1 MNKDM
6 FHNFVWILN
15 LDKRY
20 LLNPITNDS
29 CTVIPYLLCIVVQ
42 HLGHKVGEG
51 EFWEF
56 HSVSEKSQHLVFLF
70 TVTVGRKTEEVV
82 LALVSTNRRRVVAI
96 LYGI

>member
-1 MNKDM
+1 MD
-6 FHNFVWILN
+6 FN

-20 LLNPITNDS
+20 LLNPRKLSPNPITNDS
-29 CTVIPYLLCIVVQ
+29 CTEIPYLLCIVVQ

-56 HSVSEKSQHLVFLF
+56 HGVSEKSQYLVLLF